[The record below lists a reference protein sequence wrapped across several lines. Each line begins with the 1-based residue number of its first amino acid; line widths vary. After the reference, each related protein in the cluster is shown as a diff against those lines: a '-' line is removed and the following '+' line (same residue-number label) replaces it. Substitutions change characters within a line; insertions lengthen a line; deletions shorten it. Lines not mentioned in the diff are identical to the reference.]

1 MRRRKTRIPG
11 VLDGCVAVPAVN
23 SQLGRVMLMAE
34 RNRLRKWTLDVCEI
48 CRLVYLPADVA
59 NQTNEDDDAINAC
72 LGNGVYT
79 AMKDLRHFESLTCI
93 PAEHYSAV
101 IEAVRFLRIVLKLLE
116 LGLPVPLEALTLQP
130 TVQ

>member
-1 MRRRKTRIPG
+1 
-11 VLDGCVAVPAVN
+11 
-23 SQLGRVMLMAE
+23 MLMAE